1 MAALIRQREHPGW
14 SPPPSD
20 RCWSIGPV
28 IARTRISIGHERL
41 KVAAD
46 NRRTEPK
53 NDRQLCRRCRTTVEQ
68 RASHSLGTGA
78 G

>member
-1 MAALIRQREHPGW
+1 M
-14 SPPPSD
+14 
-20 RCWSIGPV
+20 

-53 NDRQLCRRCRTTVEQ
+53 NDRQLCRRCRTTVQQ